1 MNFYKSIEVLNLR
14 IALLKS
20 RAGADNANVVR
31 KIERRKRALLAKA
44 E

>member
-1 MNFYKSIEVLNLR
+1 MNFYKSIEVYDLR

-20 RAGADNANVVR
+20 RSGVDNANVIR
-31 KIERRKRALLAKA
+31 KIERQKRLLFKMA

>member
-20 RAGADNANVVR
+20 RAGTDNANVIR

>member
-20 RAGADNANVVR
+20 RTGADNANIIR

>member
-1 MNFYKSIEVLNLR
+1 MNFYKSIEVFNLR

-20 RAGADNANVVR
+20 RTGADNANVIR

>member
-1 MNFYKSIEVLNLR
+1 MNFMDTIEVIDLR

-20 RAGADNANVVR
+20 RAGTDNANVIR
-31 KIERRKRALLAKA
+31 KLERRKRNLLRVT